1 MSDRRNHDGRLRYAG
16 LNRVQAHG
24 LSVAESALR
33 LRRLAYAEAR
43 LMRLFASR
51 MVTIADREVKLLMA
65 RLQYE
70 ACLHADG
77 LRARSLEMRV
87 AKGRLDEAPDEA
99 LAIFFDEAEHLPD
112 PYAFLAVVARVIKPA
127 LRQAYRAYLDEANHL
142 ADYPSVRLIEQ
153 CLADEAEHQALLDLA
168 VNATPATDAEREQA
182 RDWQAELA
190 RYLNAAGG
198 LDGTAPRAEHRPRRA
213 SHVPYRIPHELRRD
227 QAFRRVWDFEKPPYE
242 RVADHLN
249 YMMSIRL
256 SEINVAE
263 GLAIVLCE
271 TKRMPWR
278 FYADIS
284 RHCWDEARHSMFG
297 EAAIEATYGD
307 RAALPMR
314 DYEGVFAMEAPPLEQ
329 YAVLGLEVEGKNMKY
344 PPGKRL
350 EWEFC
355 RDSARHA
362 LMTTFQDFDWADEV
376 LHVNI
381 ARRQLDQ
388 WFEGGLERIAPFST
402 AGKEHRAAVKQ
413 RHAPTPVVPIVA
425 ASASAS
431 DGGDAEHR

>member
-1 MSDRRNHDGRLRYAG
+1 MMNDRDDRCRYAG
-16 LNRVQAHG
+16 LDRVHAPG
-24 LSVAESALR
+24 LSVGESAMR
-33 LRRLAYAEAR
+33 LRRLAYVEMR

-51 MVTIADREVKLLMA
+51 VVTIADREVKLLMG

-70 ACLHADG
+70 ACMHADG
-77 LRARSLEMRV
+77 LRARVLEMRV
-87 AKGRLDEAPDEA
+87 AKGRLDVVPDEA
-99 LAIFFDEAEHLPD
+99 LAVFFDEAEHLPNAL
-112 PYAFLAVVARVIKPA
+112 AFLAVVTHLIKPA
-127 LRQAYRAYLDEANHL
+127 LRQAYQAYLREANHL
-142 ADYPSVRLIEQ
+142 ADYPSVRLIKQ
-153 CLADEAEHQALLDLA
+153 CLADEIEHPTLLESVL
-168 VNATPATDAEREQA
+168 NRTPFTDADR
-182 RDWQAELA
+182 ELA
-190 RYLNAAGG
+190 EAWQHSLMRYLSAAGG
-198 LDGTAPRAEHRPRRA
+198 LDGTAPRSELPPRKA
-213 SHVPYRIPHELRRD
+213 SQVPYRIPHELTRD
-227 QAFRRVWDFEKPPYE
+227 DSFARVWDFVKPPYE
-242 RVADHLN
+242 HVADHLN

-263 GLAIVLCE
+263 GLAIVLFE
-271 TKRMPWR
+271 TQDMPWS

-284 RHCWDEARHSMFG
+284 RHCWDEVRHSMFG

-355 RDSARHA
+355 RDAARHE

-381 ARRQLDQ
+381 ARRQLDH
-388 WFEGGLERIAPFST
+388 WFEGGLEHIAPFSA
-402 AGKEHRAAVKQ
+402 AGREHRTAVKQ
-413 RHAPTPVVPIVA
+413 RHAPVPVIP
-425 ASASAS
+425 SSS
-431 DGGDAEHR
+431 SQSKEFTEP

>member
-1 MSDRRNHDGRLRYAG
+1 MNDHDDRYRYAG
-16 LNRVQAHG
+16 LERVHAPG
-24 LSVAESALR
+24 LSVSESAMR
-33 LRRLAYAEAR
+33 LRRLAYAEMR
-43 LMRLFASR
+43 LMRLLASR
-51 MVTIADREVKLLMA
+51 VVTIANREVKLLLA

-70 ACLHADG
+70 ACMHADG
-77 LRARSLEMRV
+77 LRGRILEMRV
-87 AKGRLDEAPDEA
+87 AKSRLEAAPDEA

-112 PYAFLAVVARVIKPA
+112 AATFLAAVTNLIKPA
-127 LRQAYRAYLDEANHL
+127 LRQAYEGYLGEANYL
-142 ADYPSVRLIEQ
+142 ADYPSVRLIKQ
-153 CLADEAEHQALLDLA
+153 CLADEIEHQALLESALRH
-168 VNATPATDAEREQA
+168 TSFTDADR
-182 RDWQAELA
+182 ELA
-190 RYLNAAGG
+190 DMWQRSLMRYLSAAGG
-198 LDGTAPRAEHRPRRA
+198 LDGTAPRGELPPRQA
-213 SHVPYRIPHELRRD
+213 SQTPYRIPHELTRD
-227 QAFRRVWDFEKPPYE
+227 GSFARVWDFVKPPYE
-242 RVADHLN
+242 HVADHLN

-263 GLAIVLCE
+263 GLAIVLFE
-271 TKRMPWR
+271 TAGMPWS

-284 RHCWDEARHSMFG
+284 RHCWDEVRHSMFG

-307 RAALPMR
+307 RAALPLR

-355 RDSARHA
+355 RDAARHA

-388 WFEGGLERIAPFST
+388 WFEGGLEHIAPFSA
-402 AGKEHRAAVKQ
+402 AGREHRTAVKQ
-413 RHAPTPVVPIVA
+413 RHAPVPVVP
-425 ASASAS
+425 SSPS
-431 DGGDAEHR
+431 QSKEFTKP